1 MTATR
6 LVPGVVLLLVACSGG
21 SSPTGSNNNDGGG
34 GGGGGGGG
42 AAMTATINGTA
53 WSSNISYRAT
63 WGGNVIS
70 ITGSGGASVTNY
82 TLITMA
88 VTSVTAAGTYP
99 LSFGNTQV
107 GLVNVVNGTK
117 DWSTGFPGGV
127 GTLIITS
134 LTPTHVIGT
143 FSFTAIP
150 ASTSAA
156 TDTLKVT
163 DGKFDMDIQ

>member
-1 MTATR
+1 MTRSR
-6 LVPGVVLLLVACSGG
+6 LAITMLVLLAACGGG
-21 SSPTGSNNNDGGG
+21 SSPTGSNNDGNGG
-34 GGGGGGGG
+34 NNGGGGG

-53 WSSNISYRAT
+53 WSSTISYRAT

-70 ITGSGGASVTNY
+70 ITGSGGASLTDY
-82 TLITMA
+82 TVITMA

-107 GLVNVVNGTK
+107 GLVNVVNGTS

-127 GTLIITS
+127 GTLIISS
-134 LTPTHVIGT
+134 LTATHVTGT

-150 ASTSAA
+150 ASTSSA

-163 DGKFDMDIQ
+163 NGKFDMDIQ